1 MPATKSTKRKSHVNP
16 PCVLDTMDVGPST
29 KRKKDTEHV
38 NGCHTSE
45 TVVAH
50 NIAILGLVESVKNL
64 TGKIDGIDVVVADKV
79 SEKLDATIQAKVD
92 AKVGLY
98 KDEVMMKIAML
109 VEDVKNLKEKAG
121 VNIPIDVANSNDHN
135 SIVPEEDDASS
146 NELSWMLQKKIN
158 SQDGLPIECVVKKE
172 KKKTMVKQERKT
184 TDVKNKG
191 KKAEVPVKKV
201 KKEKAF
207 VIPELN
213 DKSISSGDW
222 KNHLEW
228 EKSDKCRQVMQE
240 LASTLEKVKLKRKPH
255 LTKTQV
261 WPFVGNSTVKRIIT
275 GVTPSTV
282 SYDPFAKVESQK
294 LVKVM
299 DFIKRDLEQEES
311 GYGEFC
317 AQFYLKIMVPRDEW
331 PTDKYGWLSDS
342 HIAAAM
348 LMFHRRSMQSISP
361 YSSSRVA
368 FLDRWFVKSW
378 VNDFEKQDKKKIEVS
393 DMYIKAF
400 NGEYPEQFVTGKKCI
415 PSVVKEHKD
424 LTEEC
429 RPFMKMIPLVLNKM
443 LPPNS
448 GRKKTEQQFALRRHK
463 DAPRNDDPGDCGVYS
478 LKYIECLAIGCTFQ
492 GLSDTIIP
500 EQRMKLAA
508 EIYEEVAEVDAEA

>member
-29 KRKKDTEHV
+29 KRTKDTEHV

-45 TVVAH
+45 TVVSH

-64 TGKIDGIDVVVADKV
+64 TAKIDGIDVIVADKV

-109 VEDVKNLKEKAG
+109 VEDVKNLKKKAG

-172 KKKTMVKQERKT
+172 KKKTMVKPERKT

-228 EKSDKCRQVMQE
+228 EKSNKCRQVMQE

-282 SYDPFAKVESQK
+282 
-294 LVKVM
+294 
-299 DFIKRDLEQEES
+299 
-311 GYGEFC
+311 
-317 AQFYLKIMVPRDEW
+317 
-331 PTDKYGWLSDS
+331 
-342 HIAAAM
+342 
-348 LMFHRRSMQSISP
+348 
-361 YSSSRVA
+361 
-368 FLDRWFVKSW
+368 
-378 VNDFEKQDKKKIEVS
+378 
-393 DMYIKAF
+393 
-400 NGEYPEQFVTGKKCI
+400 
-415 PSVVKEHKD
+415 
-424 LTEEC
+424 
-429 RPFMKMIPLVLNKM
+429 
-443 LPPNS
+443 
-448 GRKKTEQQFALRRHK
+448 
-463 DAPRNDDPGDCGVYS
+463 
-478 LKYIECLAIGCTFQ
+478 
-492 GLSDTIIP
+492 
-500 EQRMKLAA
+500 
-508 EIYEEVAEVDAEA
+508 